1 VCSIAYTTSSMVEM
15 DVFEE
20 PKGSMAW
27 FQKPKTV
34 RKKEEVLERVDR
46 GDWRGSEIGERDLAS
61 GGCFFSSVSFWPI
74 IIRNGYVYLL
84 L

>member
-1 VCSIAYTTSSMVEM
+1 MVEM
-15 DVFEE
+15 DVFEK

-46 GDWRGSEIGERDLAS
+46 GDWRGSEIGERDLEAV
-61 GGCFFSSVSFWPI
+61 FFPTVSFWPI

-84 L
+84 F

>member
-46 GDWRGSEIGERDLAS
+46 GDWRGSEIGERDLGAV
-61 GGCFFSSVSFWPI
+61 FFFLSVVLAYH
-74 IIRNGYVYLL
+74 NM
-84 L
+84 